1 MINLG
6 NRPPEKLSKDTI
18 ISIAVVLNNIKES
31 AKDEM
36 SGDKT
41 IVAYPVEQ
49 KAPYI
54 KGLFVT
60 PDMQLAVERSIIAIL
75 EYLRSHGAVEEVVL
89 LNQAKDH
96 DYQIRLKPARFI
108 KFYDRVI
115 ALTLPYIDELIKNQ
129 TRSEVTI
136 QSFTSNTSLQN
147 EDKSRS
153 TKPRTVESYIEA
165 LPPIKRE
172 IGSGFTIHMGDVISY
187 DGRQIILEKRLN
199 ELAVVIMERS
209 KKGFN
214 TSKEYIA
221 HNVLDENRDY
231 DLPEDYA
238 VKLVS
243 KLRKDFK
250 NLVGREHDY
259 FKFNSPFGYKFTP

>member
-1 MINLG
+1 MILG
-6 NRPPEKLSKDTI
+6 NNPPEKLSKDAI
-18 ISIAVVLNNIKES
+18 IAVAVIVSNIKES
-31 AKDEM
+31 AKDRL
-36 SGDKT
+36 SGQNT
-41 IVAYPVEQ
+41 IKVYPLKQ
-49 KAPYI
+49 ISPYVSGI
-54 KGLFVT
+54 FVT
-60 PDMQLAVERSIIAIL
+60 SDMQVAAANRIFDIL
-75 EYLRSHGAVEEVVL
+75 EYLRSQGAIKRSL
-89 LNQAKDH
+89 KTNQSKDH

-153 TKPRTVESYIEA
+153 TKPRNVESYIEA
-165 LPPIKRE
+165 LPPIKRD
-172 IGSGFTIHMGDVISY
+172 IGSGFTIHAGDVISY
-187 DGRQIILEKRLN
+187 DGRQIKLEKRLN
-199 ELAVVIMERS
+199 ELAIVIMERS